1 MHPAAINYEQKKI
14 VLSNLL
20 GDVQHTKIGVVDS
33 ISRRYH
39 HKYYPRQTAT
49 GDAYVI
55 SVLPGLQLLP
65 GSKLAR
71 ISLPQVEP
79 LKIGDNGMEQ
89 KRAQKQ

>member
-55 SVLPGLQLLP
+55 SVLSGLQLLP

>member
-1 MHPAAINYEQKKI
+1 MSKKKI

-39 HKYYPRQTAT
+39 HKCYPRQTAT

-55 SVLPGLQLLP
+55 SVPPGLQLLP

>member
-1 MHPAAINYEQKKI
+1 M
-14 VLSNLL
+14 LSNLL
-20 GDVQHTKIGVVDS
+20 GDVQHTKIWVVDS

-89 KRAQKQ
+89 KRGQKQ